1 MPDADRYDILVL
13 GSGESGKYLAWTMA
27 GSGHRTA
34 VIEQELIGGSCPNVA
49 CLPSKNIIHSAKVK
63 ALASRASAFG
73 LDAAAIST
81 DMKAVQERKRRMV
94 ADLVKVH
101 VARYEAAGVEL
112 IMGKAG
118 FVGPRTVAVYRG
130 DALARTVVGERVF
143 VNVGTRASLPDLPG
157 LIEAAPMTHVEA
169 LELERVPEHLVVLGG
184 GYVGLELAQ
193 AMRRFGSA
201 VTVIE
206 RGPQLAGRED
216 PDVGAAL
223 LELFRDEGIKVLLKT
238 DVRQVDGRSG
248 EGIRVRSAGADG
260 DQIIDASDLLV
271 AAGRTPNT
279 QGIRADLAGV
289 ELDPRGYIK
298 VNERLETTAP
308 GVWAMGDCA
317 GSPQFT
323 HVAFDDFRIVRDN
336 LNGGSRTTRGRL
348 IPFCMFTDPE
358 LARVGLNESEARA
371 RNIAYRTARL
381 PMAAVL
387 RTRTTSETRGFMKML
402 IDESSD
408 RILGFTVF
416 GAEASEL
423 VATVQTAML
432 GELPYTALRDA
443 LFTHPTAAEGLT
455 LLLAKVTGQDRQSE
469 NVEAEEREIDQTLAD
484 SFPASDAPS
493 WTLGVTQ
500 ALPKKR
506 KQRQARRRQRDN
518 D

>member
-1 MPDADRYDILVL
+1 MRQDVPDPDSYDILVL

-27 GSGHRTA
+27 AAGHRTA
-34 VIEQELIGGSCPNVA
+34 VIEQELVGGSCPNVA

-63 ALASRASAFG
+63 SLGSRASAFG
-73 LDAAAIST
+73 LDTGAIST

-94 ADLVKVH
+94 ADLIKVH
-101 VARYEAAGVEL
+101 VGRYEAAGVEL
-112 IMGKAG
+112 IMGRAR
-118 FVGPRTVAVYRG
+118 FVGPRTVSVHRG
-130 DALARTVVGERVF
+130 HAHARTVVGDRVF
-143 VNVGTRASLPDLPG
+143 LNLGTRATIPDVSG
-157 LIEAAPMTHVEA
+157 LSDAAPMTHVEA
-169 LELERVPEHLVVLGG
+169 LELERVPEHLIVLGG

-193 AMRRFGSA
+193 AMRRFGSR

-223 LELFRDEGIKVLLKT
+223 LELFRDEGIEVLLNT
-238 DVRQVDGRSG
+238 ELRHVDGRSG
-248 EGIRVRSAGADG
+248 RGLRVRSAGASG
-260 DQIIDASDLLV
+260 GQSIEASHLLV

-279 QGIRADLAGV
+279 RDIGADLAGV
-289 ELDPRGYIK
+289 EMDSRGYVT

-336 LNGGSRTTRGRL
+336 LNGGSRTTANRL
-348 IPFCMFTDPE
+348 VPFCMFTDPE

-371 RNIAYRTARL
+371 RDIAYRVARM

-387 RTRTTSETRGFMKML
+387 RTRTTSEPRGFMKML
-402 IDESSD
+402 IDEGSD

-423 VATVQTAML
+423 MAVVQTAML
-432 GELPYTALRDA
+432 GDLPYTTLRDA

-455 LLLAKVTGQDRQSE
+455 LLLADVTSE
-469 NVEAEEREIDQTLAD
+469 GRH
-484 SFPASDAPS
+484 
-493 WTLGVTQ
+493 
-500 ALPKKR
+500 
-506 KQRQARRRQRDN
+506 
-518 D
+518 